1 MISFP
6 LINLNY
12 WSQRLEIFCKAF
24 WPTMAT
30 SIRFDQNM
38 GNISFFKSLIECV
51 SYQSF
56 KVLEILGATLEDVKL
71 NFNSNSYFDYF
82 SNSQCAMMKKTSA
95 HQENKRKM
103 GRCTQL
109 LKFKSTFSSRKICIF
124 PNFDTYAWLRGK
136 LTLITEGKLF
146 SGNFAFDKNFQIGA
160 DEEVSFIESCKLCRL
175 WIWVWE
181 DLSHIW

>member
-1 MISFP
+1 
-6 LINLNY
+6 
-12 WSQRLEIFCKAF
+12 
-24 WPTMAT
+24 MAT

-38 GNISFFKSLIECV
+38 GNISWKFLDWFFLSLCAFLINLLKSTLI
-51 SYQSF
+51 
-56 KVLEILGATLEDVKL
+56 KILEISGSTLEDVKL

-82 SNSQCAMMKKTSA
+82 SNFQCAMMKKTSA
-95 HQENKRKM
+95 HQEYKRKM

-109 LKFKSTFSSRKICIF
+109 LKFKSTFSSRKICTF
-124 PNFDTYAWLRGK
+124 PNFDTCAWLRAK
-136 LTLITEGKLF
+136 HTLITEGKLF

>member
-1 MISFP
+1 MDMWILDLLKAQWRFNFQNSNFLISFP

-38 GNISFFKSLIECV
+38 GNISWKFLDWFFFISECV

-82 SNSQCAMMKKTSA
+82 LNFQCAMMKKKNE
-95 HQENKRKM
+95 HI
-103 GRCTQL
+103 
-109 LKFKSTFSSRKICIF
+109 KSTKEKWEGALSSWNSKHF
-124 PNFDTYAWLRGK
+124 
-136 LTLITEGKLF
+136 
-146 SGNFAFDKNFQIGA
+146 
-160 DEEVSFIESCKLCRL
+160 
-175 WIWVWE
+175 
-181 DLSHIW
+181 